1 MFKNFLKVAI
11 RNIVRQKIYSL
22 INILGLAIGLACSL
36 LILVFIMHEL
46 SYDQFHDK
54 KDQIFR
60 LCIKGKLGETEMNM
74 AYSAVPTA
82 SAFNDEFPE
91 ITEAV
96 RL

>member
-11 RNIVRQKIYSL
+11 RNIVRQKFYSL

-60 LCIKGKLGETEMNM
+60 LCIKGKLGALTIALLTVSIQSVNAALTNPAESLRYE
-74 AYSAVPTA
+74 
-82 SAFNDEFPE
+82 
-91 ITEAV
+91 
-96 RL
+96 